1 MKRRSFLAAASA
13 AAGCSALGIKAIATP
28 VKLLPSEYSAP
39 YDVMWDGAKWITD
52 PFIKIELGM
61 DGFSAFTLMTSH
73 GDLQFDVISDRTC
86 RIKDTKNSY
95 LNYIPLTLKE
105 FNKGE
110 FYAESIRIYS
120 YHKISFYEIHNR
132 VVRDGEITTYSNLYA
147 AIEMKSDLFISQEA
161 IEEIQNWSS

>member
-13 AAGCSALGIKAIATP
+13 AAGCAALGIKAEAIPKWKQGPIDLIWVEFSKT
-28 VKLLPSEYSAP
+28 
-39 YDVMWDGAKWITD
+39 DGRWIKD
-52 PFIKIELGM
+52 PFHKIDLG
-61 DGFSAFTLMTSH
+61 FRENLNAFTLMRVENN
-73 GDLQFDVISDRTC
+73 LEFDVISDRTC

-132 VVRDGEITTYSNLYA
+132 VVRDGEVTTYSNLYA
-147 AIEMKSDLFISQEA
+147 ALLLPPL
-161 IEEIQNWSS
+161 